1 MSNKLGEAKWMK
13 DQQTQYNTMQNILNS
28 FINFKIVFSCHHIQT
43 GQFYFLKYRILF
55 KDMEIIVSSPA
66 ASKEVEKEAESEQ
79 KSSGEDVEIK
89 TFEMKR
95 ELGFT
100 SSIAI
105 IIGTIVGT

>member
-1 MSNKLGEAKWMK
+1 
-13 DQQTQYNTMQNILNS
+13 
-28 FINFKIVFSCHHIQT
+28 
-43 GQFYFLKYRILF
+43 
-55 KDMEIIVSSPA
+55 MEIIVSSPA
-66 ASKEVEKEAESEQ
+66 ASKEVDKEAESEQ
-79 KSSGEDVEIK
+79 KLSGEDVEIK